1 MVAGFVGPFRVG
13 KKLGAGSSAAVFAG
27 IDTRDGR
34 PVAIK
39 LLAQEDETLPVE
51 VEVLRRLDRKQGFAR
66 LHWHGDTPDGERAAL
81 VTDLLG
87 SSLGDL
93 MYKRGRPLEVAAAM
107 HIGLQ
112 LLHNIEELH
121 GQSFVHRDIKP
132 DNCLLGRGADCGKV
146 FLIDF
151 GLSKTYV
158 DEGTHSHVK
167 YADHVGFS
175 GTPDFSSVRSHH
187 GVRQT
192 RRDDLESFCYVLL
205 YLLKGHLPWMGMT
218 ADTEDELMSRV
229 ARLKDQITVDQL
241 CSGCPTELRECLS
254 YTRSIPYDATPNYAK
269 LRSLLTAALK
279 RAGGDPNSSL
289 RITGICPP
297 PVMRSKF

>member
-1 MVAGFVGPFRVG
+1 MVIGFVGPFRIG
-13 KKLGAGSSAAVFAG
+13 NKLGAGSSASVFAG
-27 IDTRDGR
+27 IDTRNGR

-39 LLAQEDETLPVE
+39 MLSTEDETLPVE
-51 VEVLRRLDRKQGFAR
+51 VEVLKRLDRKQGFAR
-66 LHWHGDTPDGERAAL
+66 LHWHGDTPEGESAL

-87 SSLGDL
+87 SSLGDVVE
-93 MYKRGRPLEVAAAM
+93 KRGKPLETAPAL

-112 LLHNIEELH
+112 LLKNIEELH

-132 DNCLLGRGADCGKV
+132 DNCLLGRGSSSGRV

-151 GLSKTYV
+151 GLSQTYV
-158 DEGTHSHVK
+158 DDETHHHVK

-175 GTPDFSSVRSHH
+175 GTPDFSSRRSHA

-205 YLLKGHLPWMGMT
+205 YLLKGFLPWMGMT
-218 ADTEDELMSRV
+218 ALTDDELFAKV
-229 ARLKDQITVDQL
+229 ARCKEETTVDKL
-241 CSGCPTELRECLS
+241 CEGCPPELRECLS
-254 YTRSIPYDATPNYAK
+254 YTRSLPFDAAPDYDK
-269 LRSLLTAALK
+269 LRTRLTAALK

-289 RITGICPP
+289 QVQGIPP
-297 PVMRSKF
+297 PAVIRSKF